1 MTATRGLPRMQWMSS
16 SSGIL
21 RRLFLATVMLGLAL
35 PALPQASGYTVE
47 IIVFRNGSDEGALV
61 DSAARPEFSAADVN
75 VSSVASR
82 KLGGTVSRLNNG
94 GLRVLGHAAW
104 RQSPTAFPQ
113 TNAGWNQR
121 RGVSAAQLGAAGVT
135 GKVILERGTFLHL
148 GVDLLVEDRGK
159 RYRITELRR
168 LNSDEIHYFDHPAIG
183 VLAIVSSD

>member
-1 MTATRGLPRMQWMSS
+1 MTSTRGLPRMQPMSS

-21 RRLFLATVMLGLAL
+21 RRLVLATVLLGLAL
-35 PALPQASGYTVE
+35 PALPQATGYTVE
-47 IIVFRNGSDEGALV
+47 IIVFRNGSDQGALA
-61 DSAARPEFSAADVN
+61 DSSVRPEFSGVDV
-75 VSSVASR
+75 SATTVASR
-82 KLGGTVSRLNNG
+82 KLGGSVSRLNNG

-104 RQSPTAFPQ
+104 RQSPTQFPQ
-113 TNAGWNQR
+113 TNAAWNQR

-135 GKVILERGTFLHL
+135 GKIIFERGTYLHL

-168 LNSDEIHYFDHPAIG
+168 LKADEIHYFDHPAIG

>member
-1 MTATRGLPRMQWMSS
+1 MTATRGLPRMQRMSS

-21 RRLFLATVMLGLAL
+21 RRLFLATALLGLAL

-47 IIVFRNGSDEGALV
+47 IIVFRNGSDEGALA
-61 DSAARPEFSAADVN
+61 DSPDRSGLSGGDLTAT
-75 VSSVASR
+75 SVASR
-82 KLGGTVSRLNNG
+82 KLGGAVSRLNNG

-104 RQSPTAFPQ
+104 RQVPTAFPQ
-113 TNAGWNQR
+113 TNAAWNQR

-135 GKVILERGTFLHL
+135 GKVILERGTYLHL

-168 LNSDEIHYFDHPAIG
+168 LNSGEIHYFDHPAIG